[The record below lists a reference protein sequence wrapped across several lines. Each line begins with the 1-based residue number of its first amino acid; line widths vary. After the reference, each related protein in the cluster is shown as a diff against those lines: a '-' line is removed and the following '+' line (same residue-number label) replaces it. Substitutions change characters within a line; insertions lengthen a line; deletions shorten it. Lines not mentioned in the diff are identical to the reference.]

1 MRKLCVLISL
11 GLAIAFALPLVKVV
25 AEPPMRPVGQD
36 MLAKIDSPLP
46 NSVLQG
52 RVQVKG
58 SAQHPQFS
66 FYKVEF
72 GPGENPT
79 DDQMAIIGAIH
90 EEQVVNGLLET
101 WDTSLVPDGAYT
113 LRLRVVDITG
123 NYQEDWV
130 RRLSVNNTSPTPTPT
145 PEVPPTP
152 VFVPPTFTPTI
163 IPPTPTI
170 VVEQPFL
177 NQPTATPPPP
187 PTVDF
192 KPVPTMGTL
201 VAAQEPTATSTPRP
215 TSTPAPSI
223 AELVQPQQL
232 GNALCYG
239 ALFMA
244 GVFVFFGALSL
255 LRHLILLLLSS
266 R

>member
-1 MRKLCVLISL
+1 MRKLWVLISL
-11 GLAIAFALPLVKVV
+11 GLAMAFLLPLHEVI
-25 AEPPMRPVGQD
+25 AEPLRRPIAQEV
-36 MLAKIDSPLP
+36 LAKIDSPLP
-46 NSVLQG
+46 NSILQG

-72 GPGENPT
+72 GPGESPS

-90 EEQVVNGLLET
+90 EEQIVNGLLET
-101 WDTSLVPDGAYT
+101 WDTTLIPDGTYT

-145 PEVPPTP
+145 PEVPLTP
-152 VFVPPTFTPTI
+152 FFAPPTSTPTF

-192 KPVPTMGTL
+192 KPAPTSGTL
-201 VAAQEPTATSTPRP
+201 VVEKEPTATPLPRP
-215 TSTPAPSI
+215 TNTPAPSI
-223 AELVQPQQL
+223 NELLQPQQM
-232 GNALCYG
+232 GNALCFG

-255 LRHLILLLLSS
+255 LRHLILLLLSN